1 VARTQ
6 QLGDVVKDLC
16 ARVLVAEGDEFDRLI
31 VQLRQALRDHFV
43 ETRKLLV
50 KSYPGLPKG

>member
-1 VARTQ
+1 MNRTQ
-6 QLGDVVKDLC
+6 QLADVVRDLC

-50 KSYPGLPKG
+50 KSYPGLPKV